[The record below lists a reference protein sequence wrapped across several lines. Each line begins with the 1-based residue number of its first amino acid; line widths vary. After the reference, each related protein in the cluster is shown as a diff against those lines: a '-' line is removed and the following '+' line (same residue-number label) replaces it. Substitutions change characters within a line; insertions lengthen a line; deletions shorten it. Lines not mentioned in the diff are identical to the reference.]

1 MIYDYK
7 SDETVQD
14 VILECYCVLLEDLA
28 DEFSTLRRYNELSIY
43 APSYVAREI
52 LSRMLDEIDEVWVHA
67 DSHNELLYKDDNEV
81 LITIGYDGMI
91 FVEEARIDGV
101 LIGNED
107 CSLTYIYDGF
117 GKKDIDEL
125 SKSGESILV
134 FGFEEEEIENT
145 DVACKEENKPS
156 VNSEENF
163 FVNGKSVSK
172 EEFDKAYSAF
182 EDKYMDNIR
191 DMLLRYCDLMDSFN
205 DMQKM
210 FHW

>member
-1 MIYDYK
+1 MIYNYK
-7 SDETVQD
+7 SEETVQD

-52 LSRMLDEIDEVWVHA
+52 IARMLDEIEDVWVHA
-67 DSHNELLYKDDNEV
+67 DSHNELFYKDDNEV

-107 CSLTYIYDGF
+107 CSLTYVYDGF

-134 FGFEEEEIENT
+134 FGFEEEEIEET
-145 DVACKEENKPS
+145 DVACKEESKPTTS
-156 VNSEENF
+156 TASYT
-163 FVNGKSVSK
+163 VNGKPVTK
-172 EEFDKAYSAF
+172 EEFDKKYEEF
-182 EDKYMDNIR
+182 ENKYLDNVR
-191 DMLLRYCDLMDSFN
+191 DMLLNYCEFMDEMN
-205 DMQKM
+205 EWQKR
-210 FHW
+210 FW

>member
-7 SDETVQD
+7 SDELVQD
-14 VILECYCVLLEDLA
+14 TILECFCPLIEDLA
-28 DEFSTLRRYNELSIY
+28 DEYSTLRRYNELSIY

-67 DSHNELLYKDDNEV
+67 DSHNELFYKDDNEV

-107 CSLTYIYDGF
+107 CSLTYVYDGF

-125 SKSGESILV
+125 SANGESILI
-134 FGFEEEEIENT
+134 FGFEEEEIEET
-145 DVACKEENKPS
+145 DVACKEETKPS
-156 VNSEENF
+156 TSTASYT
-163 FVNGKSVSK
+163 VNGKPVTK
-172 EEFDKAYSAF
+172 EEFDKKYAEF
-182 EDKYMDNIR
+182 ENKYLDNVR
-191 DMLLRYCDLMDSFN
+191 DMLLSYCEFMDEMN
-205 DMQKM
+205 EWQKL
-210 FHW
+210 FRW

>member
-1 MIYDYK
+1 MIYNYK
-7 SDETVQD
+7 SEETVQD
-14 VILECYCVLLEDLA
+14 VILECFCPLLEDIA

-107 CSLTYIYDGF
+107 CSLTYVYDGF
-117 GKKDIDEL
+117 SKKDIDEL

-145 DVACKEENKPS
+145 DITTTS
-156 VNSEENF
+156 TDSYM
-163 FVNGKSVSK
+163 VNGKTVTK
-172 EEFDKAYSAF
+172 AEFDKKYAEF
-182 EDKYMDNIR
+182 ENKYLDNVR
-191 DMLLRYCDLMDSFN
+191 DMLLNYCEFMDEMN
-205 DMQKM
+205 EWQKL
-210 FHW
+210 FRW

>member
-1 MIYDYK
+1 MIYNHK
-7 SDETVQD
+7 SDELVQD
-14 VILECYCVLLEDLA
+14 TILECFCPLIEDLA

-117 GKKDIDEL
+117 SKKDIDEL

-134 FGFEEEEIENT
+134 FGFEEEEIEET
-145 DVACKEENKPS
+145 DVACKEESKPTTS
-156 VNSEENF
+156 TASYT
-163 FVNGKSVSK
+163 VNGKPVTK
-172 EEFDKAYSAF
+172 EEFDKKYEEF
-182 EDKYMDNIR
+182 ENKYLDNVR
-191 DMLLRYCDLMDSFN
+191 DMLLSYCEFMDEMN
-205 DMQKM
+205 EWQKL
-210 FHW
+210 FRW

>member
-7 SDETVQD
+7 SDELVQD
-14 VILECYCVLLEDLA
+14 TILECFCPLIEDLA

-117 GKKDIDEL
+117 SKKDIDEL

-134 FGFEEEEIENT
+134 FGFEEEEIEET
-145 DVACKEENKPS
+145 DVACKEETKPS
-156 VNSEENF
+156 TSTASYT
-163 FVNGKSVSK
+163 VNGKPVTK
-172 EEFDKAYSAF
+172 EEFDKKYEEF
-182 EDKYMDNIR
+182 ENKYLDNVR
-191 DMLLRYCDLMDSFN
+191 DMLLNYCEFMDEMN
-205 DMQKM
+205 EWQKR
-210 FHW
+210 FW

>member
-14 VILECYCVLLEDLA
+14 VILECYCPLVEDVT

-117 GKKDIDEL
+117 SKKDIDEL

-134 FGFEEEEIENT
+134 FGFEEEEIEET
-145 DVACKEENKPS
+145 DVACKEESKPTTSANKES
-156 VNSEENF
+156 YTI
-163 FVNGKSVSK
+163 NGKPVSK
-172 EEFDKAYSAF
+172 DEFLKVEEEFNKEF
-182 EDKYMDNIR
+182 RER
-191 DMLLRYCDLMDSFN
+191 LLSWCEVMDSMN
-205 DMQKM
+205 EMRKM
-210 FHW
+210 FRW

>member
-7 SDETVQD
+7 SDELVQD
-14 VILECYCVLLEDLA
+14 TILECFCPLLEDVA

-52 LSRMLDEIDEVWVHA
+52 LARMLDEIDEVWVHA
-67 DSHNELLYKDDNEV
+67 DSHNELLYSDDNEV

-107 CSLTYIYDGF
+107 CSLTYVYDGF

-134 FGFEEEEIENT
+134 FGFEEDEIEKA
-145 DVACKEENKPS
+145 DVVTKEETGDKVECDVESDDDGYSITVRCNLDA
-156 VNSEENF
+156 EEAMEIIKDMENRMERMNDMF
-163 FVNGKSVSK
+163 R
-172 EEFDKAYSAF
+172 E
-182 EDKYMDNIR
+182 MDNFR
-191 DMLLRYCDLMDSFN
+191 RLFN
-205 DMQKM
+205 
-210 FHW
+210 W

>member
-7 SDETVQD
+7 SEETVQD
-14 VILECYCVLLEDLA
+14 VILECFCPLLEDIA
-28 DEFSTLRRYNELSIY
+28 DEYSTLRRYENLSIY

-52 LSRMLDEIDEVWVHA
+52 IARMLDEIEDVWVHA

-117 GKKDIDEL
+117 SKKDIDEL

-134 FGFEEEEIENT
+134 FGFEEEEIEET
-145 DVACKEENKPS
+145 DVACKEETKPS
-156 VNSEENF
+156 TSTASYT
-163 FVNGKSVSK
+163 VNGKPVTK
-172 EEFDKAYSAF
+172 EEFDKKYAEF
-182 EDKYMDNIR
+182 ENKYLDNVR
-191 DMLLRYCDLMDSFN
+191 DMLLNYCDLMDSFN
-205 DMQKM
+205 DWQKR
-210 FHW
+210 FW